1 MIYFRRVLMAGFL
14 CLCLSMG
21 NSLHATALNGFY
33 VNDFREILGNTT
45 KENKLLSFAEAN
57 DFNYLILYNLRSIS
71 DNSYD
76 LTKLKTANVLA
87 NFIRKAKEDYGIVAI
102 AAVGQQFS
110 SFKTIDAYNKLWAL
124 DDIRKIDVYH
134 LEFEFWNQ
142 NFLATEWEST
152 DVDAAFEFYM
162 NQLNFVK
169 NQALLRNV
177 KCETYIGNITPEA
190 CAAIGAVAD
199 RILVHY
205 YRTSDFYN
213 NGNSIYQYKAYR
225 LAALAPVG
233 DKVLEVLPLFSAR
246 PHFMGPWLETH
257 DLEEAFD
264 TFLYG
269 QNGHAAQTGDWK
281 EKIDLIGY
289 SWYRYSD
296 LQSVLGKQAPSI
308 QATAG
313 FKNNNNE
320 LDPPGVYFKNGK
332 ETKETT
338 ESNKISTHIFP
349 QPADD
354 QLTIEVTE
362 TIQSVVV
369 LNMQGQ
375 QISKGIR
382 VDQSSM
388 KTLRFSTKTWHPGMY
403 LIYISTATQAQK
415 VCKVL
420 VQH

>member
-1 MIYFRRVLMAGFL
+1 MIYFRRMLMAGLL
-14 CLCLSMG
+14 CLCLSIG
-21 NSLHATALNGFY
+21 NFLHATSLNGFY
-33 VNDFREILGNTT
+33 VNDFREILGNAT

-57 DFNYLILYNLRSIS
+57 NFNYLILYNLRSIS

-87 NFIRKAKEDYGIVAI
+87 NFIRKAKEDYGVVEI

-110 SFKTIDAYNKLWAL
+110 SFKTIDTYNKLWAL

-142 NFLATEWEST
+142 NFLETEWEST
-152 DVDAAFEFYM
+152 DVDAAFEFYL

-169 NQALLRNV
+169 SQALLRNV

-213 NGNSIYQYKAYR
+213 NGNSIYQYKSYR

-264 TFLYG
+264 SFLYG

-281 EKIDLIGY
+281 EKINLIGY
-289 SWYRYSD
+289 AWYRYSD
-296 LQSVLGKQAPSI
+296 LQSVLGEQAPSTE
-308 QATAG
+308 AAAAS
-313 FKNNNNE
+313 KNSN
-320 LDPPGVYFKNGK
+320 DQPDFYFKNGRGTR
-332 ETKETT
+332 EIATPE
-338 ESNKISTHIFP
+338 EIRTHIFP

-354 QLTIEVTE
+354 QLTIEVT
-362 TIQSVVV
+362 TAIQSVVV

-375 QISKGIR
+375 QIRQGIR
-382 VDQSSM
+382 IDESTM
-388 KTLRFSTKTWHPGMY
+388 KTLQFSTKTWHPGMY

-415 VCKVL
+415 ICKVL